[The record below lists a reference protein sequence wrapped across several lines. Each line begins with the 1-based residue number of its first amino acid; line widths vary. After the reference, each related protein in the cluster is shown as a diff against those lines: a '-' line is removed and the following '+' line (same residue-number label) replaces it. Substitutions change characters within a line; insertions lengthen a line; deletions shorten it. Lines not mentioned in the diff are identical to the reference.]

1 MTLRATL
8 VALLMLIP
16 AVSQAQPPGPGTVKA
31 SNAFIACLVN
41 AAKRLDK
48 SHQGDPASVGR
59 SIQGACRNEQHVW
72 EQAQTANYTAEKR
85 RDFLEGMK
93 AQTASIAVQI
103 VTEQRKFKPL
113 FR

>member
-1 MTLRATL
+1 MTLRAIFI
-8 VALLMLIP
+8 ALLMLIP
-16 AVSQAQPPGPGTVKA
+16 AASQAQPPGPGTVKA
-31 SNAFIACLVN
+31 SNAFIACLSN

-48 SHQGDPASVGR
+48 GQGDATSVGR
-59 SIQGACRNEQHVW
+59 SIQGACLKEQHAW

-93 AQTASIAVQI
+93 AQTASIAAQI

>member
-1 MTLRATL
+1 MTLRATFA
-8 VALLMLIP
+8 ALLMLIGAP
-16 AVSQAQPPGPGTVKA
+16 SQAQPPGPGTMKA
-31 SNAFIACLVN
+31 SNTFVACLVN
-41 AAKRLDK
+41 AAKKLDK
-48 SHQGDPASVGR
+48 GQGDAASMGR
-59 SIQGACRNEQHVW
+59 SIQGACLNEQHSW

-93 AQTASIAVQI
+93 AQIASIAVQI

>member
-1 MTLRATL
+1 MTLRLSFA
-8 VALLMLIP
+8 ALLLMIP
-16 AVSQAQPPGPGTVKA
+16 TDSEAQPPGPGTVKA

-48 SHQGDPASVGR
+48 GQGDAASMGR
-59 SIQGACRNEQHVW
+59 SIQDACQKEQHAW
-72 EQAQTANYTAEKR
+72 EQAQTANYSAEKR

-93 AQTASIAVQI
+93 EQTASIAVQI